1 VLDAV
6 LLPLQDMVGVM
17 GYYENMT
24 AGCHS
29 RREYKKLRR
38 AGVTPEQNVLDI
50 LNTIQLFDLGADTEW
65 IAREIEIIKRL
76 LPISKF
82 EPGFGE
88 SESKL

>member
-1 VLDAV
+1 
-6 LLPLQDMVGVM
+6 M

-38 AGVTPEQNVLDI
+38 AGVTPERNVLDI
-50 LNTIQLFDLGADTEW
+50 LNGIQRLDLGTDTEW
-65 IAREIEIIKRL
+65 IVREIEIVKRL

-82 EPGFGE
+82 ESGFGE